1 LYYEDTNNDVIRD
14 NIKNIVNHSNEKEM
28 IPEYNYSSKFSE
40 EVEDFSDF
48 KYAYKLNSEK
58 RALEFK
64 VKIDENPNYILIDK
78 TYSSRND
85 AYLDFLRFCNFMKY
99 STLTNPEL
107 KDKFGSNPGYYYIN
121 KLALNNGQLKF
132 TTKREK
138 ARSVLSNS
146 ILKAYSNSGYQ
157 FVTDAKDADKIVY
170 FQFTRD
176 YNKAEIEQLKK
187 EGKGINLG
195 VIESGIHYQVN
206 VMQTSMNVASKQNSS
221 ASSIGIGLGAGLIVG
236 ILTRDRNPN
245 FIFPTFKMI
254 DVKENKFYLLSVEK
268 N

>member
-1 LYYEDTNNDVIRD
+1 LYYEDTNNPIVKD
-14 NIKNIVNHSNEKEM
+14 NIKNIVNYLNSNKVD
-28 IPEYNYSSKFSE
+28 SKKLYVSNTKE
-40 EVEDFSDF
+40 EVKEVSDF
-48 KYAYKLNSEK
+48 KVLVYNKPGEILDLKFSMDDSSNSIVVEK
-58 RALEFK
+58 K
-64 VKIDENPNYILIDK
+64 Y
-78 TYSSRND
+78 TSRNE
-85 AYLDFLRFCNFMKY
+85 AYLEYFKIVNFLREEVIAH
-99 STLTNPEL
+99 PEL
-107 KDKFGSNPGYYYIN
+107 KDQFGTSSSFYYLN
-121 KLALNNGQLKF
+121 EAALDNGQLKF

-138 ARSVLSNS
+138 ARVILSNS